1 MTIIFNKNHCWNIFS
16 FLFLV
21 WIYSSHLTFLYADN
35 ASSIEINNLT
45 YKSFSVAFDIESS
58 AKPQELSYLH
68 DNIRKNLKW
77 SGMYEINLNPNQAD
91 VTIGINYTPNDQI
104 IATISSRWGSQFFEI
119 KKPLKETDHTFQVFD
134 KIINEIIF
142 QLTGERSHLGNA
154 IVFIEKGT
162 YKGYKLVLIDPYGDG
177 RRVLVDDGN
186 LNILPRWKPDST
198 AILFTA
204 LGSSGSKIKQ
214 FNFKTKNI
222 KTFLASRDKF
232 SGGTW
237 GPKDELIITISKK
250 GNSDLYKINQEG
262 KILQRL
268 THRSSTES
276 NPRWSPDGER
286 LVFISNRS
294 GSIQIYQRDMKTGE
308 EYRMSYEGGTNVEP
322 SWSSNG
328 AYIIFA
334 GIRNGLYQIFLMDK
348 DGTFTQQITNGG
360 DSSEQPV
367 WAPSGRHILFT
378 SKVGYDYKLY
388 IMNADGTNSRRVT
401 QTGTGISEFNPAWT
415 ANFDWQK

>member
-1 MTIIFNKNHCWNIFS
+1 MIMIFHKSYSRKIFS
-16 FLFLV
+16 FFFLV
-21 WIYSSHLTFLYADN
+21 WVCSSYLTFLYADN
-35 ASSIEINNLT
+35 TQSIKISNLT

-58 AKPQELSYLH
+58 ANPKELSYLH
-68 DNIRKNLKW
+68 NNIRKNLKW
-77 SGMYEINLNPNQAD
+77 SGMYEISLNPNQAD
-91 VTIGINYTPNDQI
+91 VTIGINYTPSNQI
-104 IATISSRWGSQFFEI
+104 TATIDSKWGSRFLEI
-119 KKPLKETDHTFQVFD
+119 NKPLKATDHTFHIFD
-134 KIINEIIF
+134 KIINEIVF
-142 QLTGERSHLGNA
+142 QLTGEHSHLGNA
-154 IVFIEKGT
+154 IVFVEKGP
-162 YKGYKLVLIDPYGDG
+162 YEGYKLVLIDPYGDG
-177 RRVLVDDGN
+177 RQVLVDDGT

-198 AILFTA
+198 AILFTS
-204 LGSSGSKIKQ
+204 LGRSGSKIKQ
-214 FNFKTKNI
+214 YDFKTKNI
-222 KTFLASRDKF
+222 KTFMASRDKF

-237 GPKDELIITISKK
+237 GPRNELIITISKK

-262 KILQRL
+262 KILQQL

-286 LVFISNRS
+286 LLFISNRS
-294 GSIQIYQRDMKTGE
+294 GSIQIYQRDMNTGE

-334 GIRNGLYQIFLMDK
+334 GIRKGLYQIFLMGK
-348 DGTFTQQITNGG
+348 DGSFTQQITNGSN
-360 DSSEQPV
+360 SSEQPV

-378 SKVGYDYKLY
+378 SKIGHDYKLY
-388 IMNADGTNSRRVT
+388 IMNADGTNRHRVS